1 MSLAFVFPGQGA
13 QTIGMGRDLAD
24 AYPAAKAVFDEVDE
38 ALGEKL
44 SSLIWEGEQET
55 LTLTENAQPALMATS
70 MAAVRALEAEG
81 VDAAR
86 AAYMAGHSLGE
97 YSALCAAGS
106 ISIADAARL
115 LRVRGKAMQS
125 AVPVG
130 EGAMAAILG
139 LSFEEVAKV
148 AQMAT
153 EGEVCQVANEND
165 PMQNV
170 VSGNKAAVE
179 RAVELAR
186 EAGAKRAVMLPVS
199 APFHCALMT
208 PAASVMARA
217 LDEVEI
223 AAPKVPVVAN
233 VLAAAVSNPTLIRS
247 LLVDQVSGRVRWRT
261 SVEWMAAHGVTEF
274 WEVGAGKALSGMIR
288 RIAKDAVTRQ
298 VGTAAEVAE
307 AAASLT

>member
-86 AAYMAGHSLGE
+86 AAYVAGHSLGE

-115 LRVRGKAMQS
+115 LRIRGKAMQN

-233 VLAAAVSNPTLIRS
+233 VLAAAVSYPTVFGS
-247 LLVDQVSGRVRWRT
+247 LLVVQVSGRVRWRT
-261 SVEWMAAHGVTEF
+261 CVEWMAAHGVTEF

-288 RIAKDAVTRQ
+288 RIAKEAVTRQ
-298 VGTAAEVAE
+298 MGTAAEVAE